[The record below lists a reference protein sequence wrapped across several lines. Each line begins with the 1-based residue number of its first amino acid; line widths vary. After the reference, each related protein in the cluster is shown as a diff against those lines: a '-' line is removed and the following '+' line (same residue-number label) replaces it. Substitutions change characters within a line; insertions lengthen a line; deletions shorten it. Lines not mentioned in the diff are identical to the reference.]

1 MSGGAGDPTADG
13 LGLEMGEIT
22 LGAKDASGAF
32 FGQTFDDA
40 GEDE

>member
-13 LGLEMGEIT
+13 LGLETGEIA

-32 FGQTFDDA
+32 FGHAFDDA
-40 GEDE
+40 AEDE